1 MFANLRFA
9 ELTWTEGMAFTGGAP
24 DGPVMTLDGDGI
36 LGPSPVVTLLAA
48 AGACT
53 GSDIVLILN
62 KMKVGL
68 ADFHIDVRGTRR
80 EEDPRRLVALHFV
93 FRLGGRDLDEAKA
106 RRAIDLSLEKYCSV
120 VLSLAPDITVSYDL
134 LLA

>member
-1 MFANLRFA
+1 MSANLRFA
-9 ELTWTEGMAFTGGAP
+9 ELAWTEGMAFTAGPPG
-24 DGPVMTLDGDGI
+24 GPVVTLDGDGQ

-53 GSDIVLILN
+53 GSDIVLILT
-62 KMKVGL
+62 KMKVEL
-68 ADFHIDVRGTRR
+68 SAFHIEVRGTRR
-80 EEDPRRLVALHFV
+80 ESDPRRLVALHFT
-93 FRLGGRDLDEAKA
+93 FRLRGRGLDEARA

-120 VLSLAPDITVSYDL
+120 VLSLAPDIAVSYDL